1 MYNKKSK
8 YFFDFLE
15 LRSKSYF
22 FVIFLYVSQFFGT
35 TFVYSI
41 ASAQSVAQA
50 VFDILTKK
58 SSCYLNHD
66 SYLSRGDIAFKIYLV
81 TIKKKV

>member
-8 YFFDFLE
+8 YFVVFFE
-15 LRSKSYF
+15 LRSKSSF

-35 TFVYSI
+35 TFVYNV

-50 VFDILTKK
+50 VFEIL
-58 SSCYLNHD
+58 N
-66 SYLSRGDIAFKIYLV
+66 
-81 TIKKKV
+81 

>member
-8 YFFDFLE
+8 YFVDFLE
-15 LRSKSYF
+15 LRSKSSF

-35 TFVYSI
+35 TFVHSI

-50 VFDILTKK
+50 VFDIL
-58 SSCYLNHD
+58 N
-66 SYLSRGDIAFKIYLV
+66 
-81 TIKKKV
+81 